1 MTPDTTPLPAAPL
14 PAASRPAL
22 PPGVGVI
29 GLGAMGGPIAR
40 HLVAAG
46 TATTVSDL
54 DADAVA
60 GAVALGAAQAPDPA
74 AVAAAAGVVV
84 VVVATD
90 TQLRDVLTGPRGVFT
105 GTQPGTVV
113 LLSSSALPETCRELA
128 AAAPAGVDVLDAALT
143 GGVRAAEAGSLTLL
157 VGGDPAALD
166 AARPALEPWTGA
178 VHLLGD
184 VGAGQVG
191 KTVNNLVHW
200 AQIAAI
206 GQALEL
212 GRRLGGDVPSLRR
225 ALQDS
230 PTDSRTLREMHRM
243 RFTWFEKDLANAEE
257 MAGDTGA
264 DLSMA
269 RTALDFMR
277 SFDIAAAHRLL
288 DGGDPGLYSAL

>member
-1 MTPDTTPLPAAPL
+1 MSETTTSA
-14 PAASRPAL
+14 RPPVPSGA
-22 PPGVGVI
+22 GVI

-40 HLVAAG
+40 HLATSGIDTTVTDLDEAAVVAA
-46 TATTVSDL
+46 TTH
-54 DADAVA
+54 
-60 GAVALGAAQAPDPA
+60 GAVPTTDPA
-74 AVAAAAGVVV
+74 GVAAAAGVVI

-90 TQLRDVLTGPRGVFT
+90 AQLREVLTGPHGVFA
-105 GTQPGTVV
+105 GARPGTVV

-128 AAAPAGVDVLDAALT
+128 AAAPEGVDVLDAALT
-143 GGVRAAEAGSLTLL
+143 GGVRSAEAGRLTLL

-166 AARPALEPWTGA
+166 AARPVLPPWTAA

-212 GRRLGGDVPSLRR
+212 GRRLGGDVRKLR
-225 ALQDS
+225 AAMQDS
-230 PTDSRTLREMHRM
+230 PTDSRTLREMDQM
-243 RFTWFEKDLANAEE
+243 RFTWFEKDIANAEE
-257 MAGDTGA
+257 MAAGTDA

-269 RTALDFMR
+269 RTALAFMR
-277 SFDIAAAHRLL
+277 TFDIDAALRLL
-288 DGGDPGLYSAL
+288 SSRDPGLYRPL